1 MEGVWSSPETT
12 CHAPP
17 AIGSLKWTQRRRD
30 RVRRSSA
37 GHPAP
42 EADLNS
48 SADLERAG
56 PSGLARTRDT
66 TLSDGA
72 AAGPCGAPARAGNGG
87 PRTVVAE
94 SWRRSLRAR
103 VDPDRAEPP
112 AAFDTTDTRDMREA
126 HPLGPLLPALGEQ
139 LEPVLS
145 TAPYVAIVT
154 DEHGRV
160 LWRDGSARARVS
172 ADTIRLT
179 EGMRWSEDAIGTNG
193 IGTCLATGRPTSIF
207 AAEHL
212 VRMLHPWSCAGA
224 PIRDPDTG
232 RMLGCLDISGPL
244 RALHPASV
252 SLMAVT
258 ARLLEEHLR
267 ARMTERDERL
277 LVRHS
282 SSLAAAGDRV
292 ALLAP
297 SGRIVTAQPAG
308 WLTGTVDVSRGYGD
322 VLLAD
327 GDVAF
332 LEPLGEGYLLRAPDG
347 PRTTP
352 VPTLTLACLGRTAP
366 IVRIDGREVT
376 LSQRRA
382 EILTLLALHPAGLT
396 AEQMT
401 RGLYGETASP
411 VTVRAEMHRL
421 RAQLGT
427 GVITRRP
434 YQLAATVDADF
445 LTVRRLLRAG
455 DAPAAITAYRGPLL
469 PGSRSPAIR
478 EARRDLEKTL
488 HAHPGYSAHTG

>member
-1 MEGVWSSPETT
+1 MSG
-12 CHAPP
+12 
-17 AIGSLKWTQRRRD
+17 GSC
-30 RVRRSSA
+30 
-37 GHPAP
+37 GGAP
-42 EADLNS
+42 EN
-48 SADLERAG
+48 
-56 PSGLARTRDT
+56 
-66 TLSDGA
+66 
-72 AAGPCGAPARAGNGG
+72 G

-103 VDPDRAEPP
+103 IDPDRAEPP
-112 AAFDTTDTRDMREA
+112 AVFDPTDTRTIRDA
-126 HPLGPLLPALGEQ
+126 HPLGPLVPALGAQ

-145 TAPYVAIVT
+145 TAPYVAILT
-154 DEHGRV
+154 DADGQV

-172 ADTIRLT
+172 ADTIHLA
-179 EGMRWSEDAIGTNG
+179 EGTRWTEDAIGTNG

-212 VRMLHPWSCAGA
+212 VRSLHPWSCAGA

-282 SSLAAAGDRV
+282 GSLAAGGDRV

-297 SGRIVTAQPAG
+297 SGRVVAAQPAG
-308 WLTGTVDVSRGYGD
+308 WLAGMVDVSRGYGD
-322 VLLAD
+322 VLLTD
-327 GDVAF
+327 GEVAW
-332 LEPLGEGYLLRAPDG
+332 LEPIGEGYLLRAPDG
-347 PRTTP
+347 PRTVA

-366 IVRIDGREVT
+366 IVRIDGREVA

-382 EILTLLALHPAGLT
+382 EILTLLALHPAGLS

-401 RGLYGETASP
+401 RGLYGEGASP

-421 RAQLGT
+421 RAQLGA

-434 YQLAATVDADF
+434 YRLAATVDADF

-455 DAPAAITAYRGPLL
+455 DTPAAITAYRGALL

-478 EARRDLEKTL
+478 EARQSLEKTL
-488 HAHPGYSAHTG
+488 HSHPGYSAHAT